1 MNKTEEKVTINEQN
15 KAENNNTICL
25 PEKDWHEA
33 TCS

>member
-1 MNKTEEKVTINEQN
+1 MNKTEEKVTIHEQN

-25 PEKDWHEA
+25 PEKHWHEV